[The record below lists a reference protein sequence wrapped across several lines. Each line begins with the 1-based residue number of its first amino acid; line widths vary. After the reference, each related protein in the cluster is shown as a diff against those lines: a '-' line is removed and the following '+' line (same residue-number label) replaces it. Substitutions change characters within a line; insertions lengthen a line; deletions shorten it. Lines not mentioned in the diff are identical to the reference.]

1 MISFAEIEIAFRG
14 LLRLARFDGAFAG
27 FFDLSQDGARR
38 SFRLA
43 FPLLPINLFLFNL
56 NIKWPAD
63 SDLVRIGAAQVIGYA
78 LGWTLM
84 PLLLLYCGRAFKLG
98 PKVYGAVAVY
108 NWLNVLLVLIQLPIS
123 LAIHAGL
130 DETVG
135 FTLGLASTIFVTA
148 CEFFAFK
155 RLLGVAFEG
164 ALALAITDFLV
175 GVLLWREVVV
185 PLALGKL

>member
-1 MISFAEIEIAFRG
+1 MISFAEFEIAFRG

-43 FPLLPINLFLFNL
+43 FPLLPVNLFLFNL
-56 NIKWPAD
+56 NVPWPEGSEA
-63 SDLVRIGAAQVIGYA
+63 VRIGSAELIGYA

-98 PKVYGAVAVY
+98 PKVFGALAVY
-108 NWLNVLLVLIQLPIS
+108 NWLSVLSVLIQLPIS
-123 LAIHAGL
+123 LAIRAGL
-130 DETVG
+130 DPTVG
-135 FTLGLASTIFVTA
+135 GIVSEGGVVFITA

-155 RLLGVAFEG
+155 RLLGVMFEA
-164 ALALAITDFLV
+164 ALALALTDFILGLLLV
-175 GVLLWREVVV
+175 QELIV
-185 PLALGKL
+185 PLALGKY